1 MTDRRGFLERLA
13 TLPVVGP
20 LLAGTRVGTPT
31 GRDFLKELNVQPI
44 INAAG
49 SYTMFTGSLLR
60 PEVVRA
66 YESISKRFVRLDELH
81 DAVGKR
87 IASMLGVEAAMV
99 PSGAAGGLLA
109 GTAAC
114 ITGKDPEKIAKIPH
128 IPGMKNEAIVQ
139 KSHRFPYDHLVRA
152 CGVRLIEIETSEEL
166 ERALS
171 PRTAHLLFLN
181 KAEPQGRIKAEEF
194 VALGRK
200 HGIPTF
206 NDAAADVP
214 PLENLTR
221 PIKLGFDL
229 IAISGGKCIRGPQSA
244 GLLLGRKDLIEAAR
258 LNSPPNSDT
267 IGRASKVNKE
277 EMVAMMVAVEVFL
290 KEDQK
295 ALYREWERSI
305 EIIERQAAGVAGV
318 TAERFMPEI
327 ANQTPHLRLTWDASK
342 IRLTPKEVMQKLREG
357 EPSIELVPGPSS
369 GIEIASHTL
378 QAGEPEIVGRRL
390 REILKA

>member
-1 MTDRRGFLERLA
+1 MTDRRGFLERIA
-13 TLPVVGP
+13 ALPVVGP
-20 LLAGTRVGTPT
+20 LFAGTRVTAPA
-31 GRDFLKELNVQPI
+31 GRDFLRELNVRPI

-60 PEVVRA
+60 PEAVRA
-66 YESISKRFVRLDELH
+66 YESMSKRFVRLDELH

-87 IASMLGVEAAMV
+87 IASLLGVEAAMV
-99 PSGAAGGLLA
+99 PSGCAGALLA

-114 ITGKDPEKIAKIPH
+114 ITGKDPEKITKIPH

-152 CGVRLIEIETSEEL
+152 CGVNLIEVETRDEL
-166 ERALS
+166 ERAIS

-181 KAEPQGRIKAEEF
+181 KAEPQGRITAEEF
-194 VALGRK
+194 VALGKK
-200 HGIPTF
+200 HGVPTF

-221 PIKLGFDL
+221 PIKAGFDL
-229 IAISGGKCIRGPQSA
+229 IGISGGKCIRGPQSA

-258 LNSPPNSDT
+258 LNGPPNSDT

-277 EMVAMMVAVEVFL
+277 EMVAMMVAVEIFL
-290 KEDQK
+290 KEDHK
-295 ALYREWERSI
+295 ALYRDWERSI
-305 EIIERQAAGVAGV
+305 EIIQKQAASVAGV
-318 TAERFMPEI
+318 SAERFMPEI
-327 ANQTPHLRLTWDASK
+327 ANQTPHLRVTWDSK
-342 IRLTPKEVMQKLREG
+342 IRFTPKEVMQKLREG
-357 EPSIELVPGPSS
+357 EPSIELVPGPSA

-378 QAGEPEIVGRRL
+378 QPGEPEIVGRRL
-390 REILKA
+390 RDILKS